1 MLVSGHKR
9 IKACKYNIEHESELD
24 GTGKVQKTIVAT
36 IVKKPDNEIEEM
48 NTILTYNDY
57 RRFDTEE
64 KKYTCLRHITS
75 MLQYSIKT
83 ENLKEELEN
92 SFQNRVD

>member
-36 IVKKPDNEIEEM
+36 IVKKPDNEIEFGDYYTTD
-48 NTILTYNDY
+48 NT
-57 RRFDTEE
+57 
-64 KKYTCLRHITS
+64 K
-75 MLQYSIKT
+75 
-83 ENLKEELEN
+83 
-92 SFQNRVD
+92 